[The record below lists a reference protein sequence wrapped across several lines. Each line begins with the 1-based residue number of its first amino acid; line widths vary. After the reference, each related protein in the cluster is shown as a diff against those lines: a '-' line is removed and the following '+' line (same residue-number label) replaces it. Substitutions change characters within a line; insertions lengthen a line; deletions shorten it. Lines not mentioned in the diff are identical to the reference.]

1 MPARV
6 VAVGTGARNVHV
18 PAAELRRQAAWG
30 VGEAAVETLF
40 TTTADGWEI
49 AVSHYRDVSGDPPA
63 RALPVLL
70 CHGLAANRLG
80 FDIDHRYSLA
90 RFLVAAGYDVYA
102 VDLRGHGLSQRPSRP
117 AGRHWRWGFNDYC
130 VRDLPAAYDAVL
142 AHSGAARLHHVG
154 HSMGGILLYARAA
167 LGERRVAS
175 GITIGSALDYSG
187 LPTSFS
193 LLAPLAPLTH
203 LSPRVQTD
211 LPERVS
217 AALTRFGPR
226 FIDPNVVD
234 RRNVDLA
241 VYRRMAATVTHPTSG
256 RVLRDLARAIDG
268 RGLLAEDGRPYS
280 ALLRGRGYEFP
291 ILSVSGSADVQCRP
305 ATAARFGTEQAVF
318 GRARGHGA
326 DYGHH
331 DLIMGLRAPAEVW
344 PVLASWLDRHDRP

>member
-1 MPARV
+1 MRVLAATAPART
-6 VAVGTGARNVHV
+6 AHV
-18 PAAELRRQAAWG
+18 PAGELRRQAAWA

-40 TTTADGWEI
+40 TRAADGWEL
-49 AVSHYRDVSGDPPA
+49 AVTHYRDLTADPPA

-80 FDIDHRYSLA
+80 FDIDRRYSLA
-90 RFLVAAGYDVYA
+90 RFLTGEGYDVYS
-102 VDLRGHGLSQRPSRP
+102 VELRGHGLSERPVRGS
-117 AGRHWRWGFNDYC
+117 GRGWHWSFNDYC
-130 VRDLPAAYDAVL
+130 VRDLPAAYAAVL
-142 AHSGAARLHHVG
+142 AHSGASRLHHIG

-167 LGERRVAS
+167 LGEERVAS
-175 GITIGSALDYSG
+175 GITIGSSLDYSG

-217 AALTRFGPR
+217 ALLTRLGPR
-226 FIDPNVVD
+226 FADPNVVD
-234 RRNVDLA
+234 RRNVDLG
-241 VYRRMAATVTHPTSG
+241 VYRRMAATVTQPTSG

-268 RGLLAEDGRPYS
+268 RGLLAEDGSRYS
-280 ALLRGRGYEFP
+280 ELLAAGGYTFP
-291 ILSVSGSADVQCRP
+291 ILAVSGSADPQCRP
-305 ATAARFGTEQAVF
+305 QTAARFGTEQAVF
-318 GRARGHGA
+318 GRERGHGA

-344 PVLASWLDRHDRP
+344 PLLAAWLARHDRST